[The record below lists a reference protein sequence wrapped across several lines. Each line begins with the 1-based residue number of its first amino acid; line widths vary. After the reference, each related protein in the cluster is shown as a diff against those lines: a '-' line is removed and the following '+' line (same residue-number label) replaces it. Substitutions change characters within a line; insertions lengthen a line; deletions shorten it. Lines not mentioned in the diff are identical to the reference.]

1 MLGGTVTKAAAAI
14 GITPSAVTQWPE
26 VLPPRLVDRVHA
38 AIARRTLPAEALG
51 LTPPP
56 EPAKAPAIEDQ
67 EQRIVETIDNA
78 AHVMQRAMQELNQ
91 LRRLR
96 GVA

>member
-1 MLGGTVTKAAAAI
+1 MDKAKAIELLGGTVTEAAAAI

-56 EPAKAPAIEDQ
+56 EPAKVGAPAAGTGSRTTGWSGCD
-67 EQRIVETIDNA
+67 
-78 AHVMQRAMQELNQ
+78 
-91 LRRLR
+91 
-96 GVA
+96 